1 LKSEPFSDGR
11 KSIGVG
17 ESIGTVYPLLGEG
30 IIPSTICADLFVNN
44 LNDFKTYRKQVLK
57 HFDIYPLVFKFI
69 LMKITGTFNLVKN
82 SLDLLRIYHHMK
94 NNQHR
99 YGMEVKIADMMKV
112 SSI

>member
-1 LKSEPFSDGR
+1 
-11 KSIGVG
+11 
-17 ESIGTVYPLLGEG
+17 
-30 IIPSTICADLFVNN
+30 
-44 LNDFKTYRKQVLK
+44 NDFKTYRKQVLK

-94 NNQHR
+94 NNQDR